1 MSPFTPH
8 KLSFAHLPTPL
19 QPLTRL
25 SALLGGPRLWIK
37 RDDCTGLALG
47 GNKVRKLEYLVADA
61 VAQGATR
68 LITAGPLQSNHCR
81 QTAAAAAAIGL
92 ECELVI
98 EDKVDEVDH
107 LYLTN
112 GNILLDRLLGARLRV
127 VPRGTDVRQ
136 ALSESA
142 AQCRAAG
149 GVPYEIA
156 VGASSPIGALGYV
169 NASVEIHAQAQAL
182 KVRFDHV
189 VHASGSGGTQAGL
202 LAGHAMLRSDTVI
215 HGVDILGDG
224 YAGGIEAARA
234 GIHALASETLAL
246 IGHERGLIGE
256 SDVVLHAGYVG
267 DGFGKVTAGMLEA
280 VRLLGENEAILLD
293 PVHSGKA
300 MAGLIDFVRQ
310 GRFRKDENVL
320 FIHTGGH
327 PSLFAYADVWSSEAV
342 KVAAEV
348 AR

>member
-1 MSPFTPH
+1 MTSPLMSPFTPH

-81 QTAAAAAAIGL
+81 QTAAAAAAVGL

-127 VPRGTDVRQ
+127 VPRGTDARQ

-142 AQCRAAG
+142 AQCRADG

-182 KVRFDHV
+182 KVRFGHV

-234 GIHALASETLAL
+234 GILALARETLAL
-246 IGHERGLIGE
+246 IGHERGLIG
-256 SDVVLHAGYVG
+256 D
-267 DGFGKVTAGMLEA
+267 
-280 VRLLGENEAILLD
+280 
-293 PVHSGKA
+293 
-300 MAGLIDFVRQ
+300 
-310 GRFRKDENVL
+310 
-320 FIHTGGH
+320 
-327 PSLFAYADVWSSEAV
+327 
-342 KVAAEV
+342 
-348 AR
+348 